1 MSGLQKN
8 VASQKWVVFAFNE
21 TDNTPVT
28 GDAAQITGKV
38 AIDWGTRDAIGD
50 TNPTEQEDGYY
61 VFDLTQGETN
71 GNVLNIYPES
81 STGDVRVIGVPG
93 TIYTVAAGI
102 QDFSVD
108 KLEDMLDGTGAVL
121 TLTQLRINSSA
132 AGGAIDID
140 NDSGPGIQV
149 DSDGI
154 GIMVES
160 VNGDGVKVIGGDGAG
175 LWVRGDN
182 GDGLFAE
189 SNAGNGITAAGT
201 VEDILAD
208 ITGSLSG
215 SVGSVTAI
223 VSADLLQINS
233 ATTPVDNLELQ
244 YDGTGLSGDTFPATQ
259 AQIGTISSGSAAIN
273 TVAESTEDTTPSP
286 VGTPTN
292 SYTATIPLDGTYHSW
307 VPATGELE
315 FAYNFNIGAN
325 ASPVGVIWHGFCQS
339 INDSVAVY
347 ARDWVGPSWQQVG
360 TINGTVGATD
370 QEVRLDL
377 TTAHVNTGANAG
389 DVRIRFV
396 STGGTIITTF
406 ATDQI
411 LCSFTST
418 SQSSGYEGGA
428 IWVDTNASNENT
440 VEDVDGIAKNPVST
454 WAAALTLSAST
465 GLNRFQLANG
475 SAITLTANS
484 DNYTLGGNGWVLS
497 LGGQSIEGMAVSG
510 ALVTGTGLITTSPA
524 VFNRCAAGAVTIGP
538 STWTECGIGA
548 AGGTFTGGGSAAG
561 DYVFADCIS
570 LVAGSGTPDFNFGG
584 RGAATGINNRRWDGS
599 GSYTVDSDC
608 TISVGVLV
616 GGGQTFISSGADIEL
631 RGRCRE
637 VTFTLSAGGTTPAI
651 QAIVFT
657 GDITISGTS
666 AVGTTIQLDGVG
678 LEPTD
683 TSVNTTVTSRLQ
695 SPETISDAVADEV
708 LTGATHNVTNS
719 LGRRIRELDEQV
731 GYEGGSIWL
740 DSINGV
746 SGTTVGENGTVNNP
760 VAGIADAVSLAVATG
775 RRRIR
780 VASGSTVTLVADL
793 EGYEI
798 HNSAWNLALEGFSIS
813 NTCIRGATVTGIATG
828 ASRPQLTDCQLGA
841 VTLPPSLIKNCGV
854 GDSSGTF
861 TFGGA
866 GEYVMDDCYS
876 VVPGSGTPVFVA
888 TGIGSATGINNR
900 HWHGGASYT
909 VDSDITISHE
919 VSQGGGTTFNTSGA
933 DIEVRGITRSLTLAF
948 SAGGTTPTIQFVGIT
963 GPVTISGTAA
973 AGTTVNLYGVGLVP
987 TGSATNATVTSELTS
1002 PDRINAECD
1011 TALSDY
1017 DGPTN
1022 AEMVA
1027 RTILAAAYFDPA
1039 ADPVANVTL
1048 VATTTTN
1055 TDMRGTDS
1063 VPTAVENRQEMDSN
1077 STQLAA
1083 IVADTN
1089 ELQQDDV
1096 PTLIGDLNDFD
1107 PSTDAVDNVTTV
1119 DSVTGSVGSVTDVNA
1134 IADAILTRDVS
1145 NVEATEVVHS
1155 LYTII
1160 LATLESS
1167 ISDTTWTIK
1176 QTDGS
1181 TTHQTKTVTLDA
1193 GADPIT
1199 GVT

>member
-8 VASQKWVVFAFNE
+8 VASQKWVVFAFDE
-21 TDNTPVT
+21 TDNTAVT
-28 GDAAQITGKV
+28 GDAANITGKV
-38 AIDWGTRDAIGD
+38 SIEWGTRNAIAD

-71 GNVLNIYPES
+71 GDALNIYPES
-81 STGDVRVIGVPG
+81 STANVRVIGVPG
-93 TIYTVAAGI
+93 TIYTVAQYFQELGI
-102 QDFSVD
+102 ASDGDLEQVNFCVTVTDGVGLADDAITSD
-108 KLEDMLDGTGAVL
+108 KFDESTAFPVTSADTGATTIAREGADGSTH
-121 TLTQLRINSSA
+121 TLDTLSN
-132 AGGAIDID
+132 
-140 NDSGPGIQV
+140 QV
-149 DSDGI
+149 
-154 GIMVES
+154 
-160 VNGDGVKVIGGDGAG
+160 
-175 LWVRGDN
+175 
-182 GDGLFAE
+182 
-189 SNAGNGITAAGT
+189 GN
-201 VEDILAD
+201 L
-208 ITGSLSG
+208 
-215 SVGSVTAI
+215 
-223 VSADLLQINS
+223 
-233 ATTPVDNLELQ
+233 
-244 YDGTGLSGDTFPATQ
+244 
-259 AQIGTISSGSAAIN
+259 SSGSAAIN
-273 TVAESTEDTTPSP
+273 TTATSTEDTTPAP

-292 SYTATIPLDGTYHSW
+292 DYTSTIEHDGVYHSW

-347 ARDWVGPSWQQVG
+347 ARNWIGASWQQVG

-406 ATDQI
+406 ATDQT
-411 LCSFTST
+411 LCSFTSV

-428 IWVDTNASNENT
+428 IWIDTNKSNTNT
-440 VEDVDGIAKNPVST
+440 VEDVDGVAKNPVST

-465 GLNRFQLANG
+465 GLERFQLANG
-475 SAITLTANS
+475 SAITLTGNS
-484 DNYTLGGNGWVLS
+484 DNYTLGGSGWVLS
-497 LGGQSIEGMAVSG
+497 LGGQSIEGMFVSG
-510 ALVTGTGLITTSPA
+510 ALVTGIGLTTTSPP
-524 VFNRCAAGAVTIGP
+524 VFNRCASGAITIGP

-548 AGGTFTGGGSAAG
+548 AGGTFTGGGSSVG
-561 DYVFADCIS
+561 DYVFADCVS

-584 RGAATGINNRRWDGS
+584 RGAATGINNRRWDGG

-608 TISVGVLV
+608 TVSVGVLA

-637 VTFTLSAGGTTPAI
+637 VTLTLSAGGTTPNI
-651 QAIVFT
+651 QAVVFT

-666 AVGTTIQLDGVG
+666 AVGTTIQLDGIG
-678 LEPTD
+678 LTPTD
-683 TSVNTTVTSRLQ
+683 TSVNTTVANRLQ

-740 DSINGV
+740 DSVNGV
-746 SGTTVGENGTVNNP
+746 SGTVVGENGTVKDP
-760 VAGIADAVSLAVATG
+760 VAGIADAVTLAVATG
-775 RRRIR
+775 RVRIR
-780 VASGSTVTLVADL
+780 VASGSSVTLVADL

-798 HNSAWNLALEGFSIS
+798 HNSDWNLALEGYSIS
-813 NTCIRGATVTGIATG
+813 GTCVEGATVTGIATG
-828 ASRPQLTDCQLGA
+828 ASRPQFKDCQMGA

-866 GEYVMDDCYS
+866 GEYVFDDCYS

-888 TGIGSATGINNR
+888 TGIGSPTGINNR

-919 VSQGGGTTFNTSGA
+919 VSQGGGTTFSTSGA
-933 DIEVRGITRSLTLAF
+933 DIEIRGITRSVTLAF
-948 SAGGTTPTIQFVGIT
+948 SAGGTTPTVQFVGIT
-963 GPVTISGTAA
+963 GPVTLSGTAA
-973 AGTTVNLYGVGLVP
+973 AGTTVNLYGVGNVP

-1011 TALSDY
+1011 TALTDY

-1022 AEMVA
+1022 AQMEA
-1027 RTILAAAYFDPA
+1027 RTLVAASYFDPA
-1039 ADPVANVTL
+1039 ADTVANVTL

-1055 TDMRGTDS
+1055 TDMVGTDGANTT
-1063 VPTAVENRQEMDSN
+1063 VPDAAGTAATLHATTDGLINGLNDPTAIEN
-1077 STQLAA
+1077 
-1083 IVADTN
+1083 
-1089 ELQQDDV
+1089 
-1096 PTLIGDLNDFD
+1096 
-1107 PSTDAVDNVTTV
+1107 
-1119 DSVTGSVGSVTDVNA
+1119 
-1134 IADAILTRDVS
+1134 ADALLTRDVS
-1145 NVEATEVVHS
+1145 NVEATEGGHM
-1155 LYTII
+1155 LYTTI
-1160 LATLESS
+1160 LATLEST
-1167 ISDTTWTIK
+1167 IVDGGGGTGTWTIK

-1181 TTHQTKTVTLDA
+1181 TTHQTKTVTIDA
-1193 GADPIT
+1193 NADPIT